1 MLFEDREFLYNECSM
16 PRYAYKATLVAT
28 GAEIE
33 GLEEAADKF
42 ELAKKIKADG
52 KLLLTATE
60 ISAESWN
67 MDRINAML
75 SKVQLREKIVFARNL
90 ATMIEAGL
98 ALSRGLQ
105 IFLKQTQNPK
115 FKQVLQGLVEDI
127 NKGTPLSDGM
137 EKYADVFPAVFISM
151 VRAGEESGGLV
162 EALNTVGGQ
171 LEKSYYLKK
180 KVKGAM
186 MYPAIV
192 FCVMIGVGVLMLI
205 YVVPGLKATF
215 EEVGVELPYL
225 TQLIINISDFI
236 QEEAIFAVAGVGV
249 AIAAFIGYK
258 RTEFGG
264 RSLDYVAIHI
274 PVFGKIVREFN
285 SAMAT
290 RTLSS
295 LISAGVD
302 IVHAIEITQDV
313 LGNVYY
319 KATLEEAKA
328 NIQKGIP
335 LSQIFIQHP
344 EIYPVMVGDMMEV
357 GEETGRLSDMLLK
370 IAIFYE
376 EEVDSATSDMSKL
389 IEPILMV
396 MIALFVGIFAIA
408 MITPMY
414 TIMTNI

>member
-1 MLFEDREFLYNECSM
+1 M

-60 ISAESWN
+60 ISTETWN

-115 FKQVLQGLVEDI
+115 FKQVLQALVEDI

-137 EKYADVFPAVFISM
+137 AKFDDVFPAVFVSM

-162 EALNTVGGQ
+162 DALNTVGGQ
-171 LEKSYYLKK
+171 MEKSYYLKK

-215 EEVGVELPYL
+215 EEVGVALPFL
-225 TQLIINISDFI
+225 TQLIIDISDFI
-236 QEEAIFAVAGVGV
+236 QEEAVLAIGVVIAG
-249 AIAAFIGYK
+249 IAGFIGYK

-264 RSLDYVAIHI
+264 RSLDYIAIHV

-319 KATLEEAKA
+319 KETLEEAKV

-335 LSQIFIQHP
+335 LSQIFIQHDD
-344 EIYPVMVGDMMEV
+344 IYPVMVGDMMEV

-370 IAIFYE
+370 IAVFYE

-396 MIALFVGIFAIA
+396 MIAAFVGVFAVA